1 MAERPTA
8 RALVIVPTYNERDNI
23 GATVAAILESAAD
36 AAVLIVDDSSPDG
49 TGAIADELAAVDDRI
64 SVLHRAEKDGLG
76 AAYVAG
82 FAWALARSYEVII
95 EMDADG
101 SHPASA
107 LPRLIAAVETDGTG
121 LAIGSRWV
129 PGGRIVNWPR
139 SRESISRLGNF
150 YARTMLRMPVR
161 DVTAGFRA
169 FRAETLHAIHS
180 ETLHSRG
187 YCFQIETTLRVHDA
201 GIGIVEIPI
210 EFREREFGESKMSTG
225 IVVEAMLKVTQWGL
239 ARLVSPGRASPAT

>member
-1 MAERPTA
+1 MAERAPA
-8 RALVIVPTYNERDNI
+8 PALVIIPTYNERESLR
-23 GATVAAILESAAD
+23 ATVAGVLEAVPD
-36 AAVLIVDDSSPDG
+36 AHLLVVDDSSPDG
-49 TGAIADELAAVDDRI
+49 TGVIADELASVDHRVH
-64 SVLHRAEKDGLG
+64 VLHRAEKDGLG

-82 FAWALARSYEVII
+82 FAWALERSYPVII

-107 LPRLIAAVETDGTG
+107 LPQLIAAVEGTAG

-129 PGGRIVNWPR
+129 AGGSIVNWPR
-139 SRESISRLGNF
+139 SRETISRLGNF
-150 YARTMLRMPVR
+150 YARTILRLRVR
-161 DVTAGFRA
+161 DVTAGFRV
-169 FRAETLHAIHS
+169 FRADVLRTIHT

-201 GIGIVEIPI
+201 GVTIVEIPI

-239 ARLVSPGRASPAT
+239 ARLVSPGRPTPAT

>member
-1 MAERPTA
+1 MAERASAP
-8 RALVIVPTYNERDNI
+8 ALVIIPTYNERDNLR
-23 GATVAAILESAAD
+23 ATVNGVLEAIPD
-36 AAVLIVDDSSPDG
+36 AHLLVVDDSSPDG
-49 TGAIADELAAVDDRI
+49 TGVIADELAAADRRI
-64 SVLHRAEKDGLG
+64 RVLHRAEKDGLG

-82 FAWALARSYEVII
+82 FAWALERAYPVII

-107 LPRLIAAVETDGTG
+107 LPLLIAAVKGDAG

-129 PGGRIVNWPR
+129 PGGSIVNWPR
-139 SRESISRLGNF
+139 SRETISRLGNF
-150 YARTMLRMPVR
+150 YARTMLRLGVR

-169 FRAETLHAIHS
+169 FRAEVLRGIHV

-201 GIGIVEIPI
+201 GVEIVEIPI

-239 ARLVSPGRASPAT
+239 ARLVSPRRPTTAT